1 MTSKVAKLQ
10 RACLRD
16 PVKVEVR
23 RGTPY
28 PSSHSSHAALLSAQ
42 PAMQFHSQLPRSP
55 FASPLLLPAPL
66 CPQVASKYSTVE
78 TLRQQYMFV
87 PAKYKDCY
95 LAFLLTGK

>member
-16 PVKVEVR
+16 PVKVEV
-23 RGTPY
+23 
-28 PSSHSSHAALLSAQ
+28 
-42 PAMQFHSQLPRSP
+42 
-55 FASPLLLPAPL
+55 
-66 CPQVASKYSTVE
+66 ASKYSTVD

-95 LAFLLTGK
+95 LTFVLTGG

>member
-16 PVKVEVR
+16 PAKVE
-23 RGTPY
+23 
-28 PSSHSSHAALLSAQ
+28 
-42 PAMQFHSQLPRSP
+42 
-55 FASPLLLPAPL
+55 
-66 CPQVASKYSTVE
+66 VASKYSTVD

-95 LAFLLTGK
+95 LTFLLTGEAAAVAGRAAGCMAAWQAIWCSITAESPSGCTPCRA